1 MKFVSLPKWQRINFS
16 VLISRVVVKHSEMA
30 EANACLRYIS
40 NLAIEIKG
48 KEQYC
53 LGKQKQYYL
62 HPSWRVDNKLS
73 MFLINSFNFS

>member
-1 MKFVSLPKWQRINFS
+1 
-16 VLISRVVVKHSEMA
+16 MA

-48 KEQYC
+48 EEHYC